1 VAGLVNY
8 FGKAPQVDDITMTPL
23 LLRKGTTQLA
33 LYGLGNVRDQRL
45 VRTFENKRVKM
56 LRPREGNWFNLF
68 VLHQNRFV

>member
-1 VAGLVNY
+1 MAGLVNY